1 MGKTVT
7 YLILCSS
14 YFVNIEITNEAAKEL
29 FVGQGQI
36 IETRIFRNIS
46 PFSMVVDYKRNQIWS
61 LFLKIVLTLMR
72 ATSGSLARCGGGW
85 PPPPLSILALEQI
98 LAQKSCS
105 PKSWHQFQLIW
116 PLFRIFFPK
125 ITKKL
130 AKIKNLSK
138 IAKNV

>member
-1 MGKTVT
+1 
-7 YLILCSS
+7 
-14 YFVNIEITNEAAKEL
+14 
-29 FVGQGQI
+29 
-36 IETRIFRNIS
+36 
-46 PFSMVVDYKRNQIWS
+46 
-61 LFLKIVLTLMR
+61 MR
-72 ATSGSLARCGGGW
+72 ATSGSLARCGGWGGGGGL
-85 PPPPLSILALEQI
+85 PPPLSILALEPI

-138 IAKNV
+138 IAKNE

>member
-1 MGKTVT
+1 MLNWRFPFQKK
-7 YLILCSS
+7 SS
-14 YFVNIEITNEAAKEL
+14 TFNPNEGNVWKPCQVQGGVAA
-29 FVGQGQI
+29 
-36 IETRIFRNIS
+36 T
-46 PFSMVVDYKRNQIWS
+46 
-61 LFLKIVLTLMR
+61 
-72 ATSGSLARCGGGW
+72 
-85 PPPPLSILALEQI
+85 PLSILALEPI

-138 IAKNV
+138 IAKNE